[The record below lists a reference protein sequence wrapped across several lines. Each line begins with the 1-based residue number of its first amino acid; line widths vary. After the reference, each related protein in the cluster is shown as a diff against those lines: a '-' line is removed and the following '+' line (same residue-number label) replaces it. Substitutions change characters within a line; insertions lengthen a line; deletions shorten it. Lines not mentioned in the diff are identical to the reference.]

1 MAFLLSLGPISRSRN
16 FLAFFEAKMTKI
28 VILDQKLIVANDYQQ
43 FLAHFEWFL
52 KLFRIS
58 MYQEAWKTSGY
69 DHQLKFEEQ
78 DIENMN
84 KKKNK
89 RKRYKNEFWINPP
102 YTYSMIV
109 ETKELKYSKP

>member
-1 MAFLLSLGPISRSRN
+1 MSLAPKFGYENAVLGLFR
-16 FLAFFEAKMTKI
+16 AKMTTNGIKN
-28 VILDQKLIVANDYQQ
+28 QKLIVANDYEQ

-102 YTYSMIV
+102 YSMIV